1 MTPDADVVLELRGL
15 EFAYGNVP
23 VLFGADL
30 DLRRGEVLGVLGP
43 NGAGKTTL
51 LRVVC
56 GLETPA
62 AGTVVHDGTDITG
75 WAPAR
80 RVERGLVTVFA
91 GSSTFPDLS
100 VTENLKVTGYTLRDQ
115 PGVLD
120 ERIAEVLALFPRLAE
135 RRSSTASQL
144 SGGEQQ
150 MLALARAFLLHPD
163 VLCIDELSLGLAPT
177 LVDRLSEAVRDF
189 RTRGGSVLL
198 VEQSIPVLRNAA
210 DRVALME
217 RGTVRQVLGDV
228 DALTAELEA
237 LTR

>member
-1 MTPDADVVLELRGL
+1 MSADAVLVLRDL

-30 DLRRGEVLGVLGP
+30 ELRRGEVLGVLGP

-62 AGTVVHDGTDITG
+62 SGAVVLEGDDVTGTN
-75 WAPAR
+75 PAT
-80 RVERGLVTVFA
+80 RVQRGLVTVFA
-91 GSSTFPDLS
+91 GQSTFADLS
-100 VTENLKVTGYTLRDQ
+100 VTENLRVSGYTLRDR
-115 PGVLD
+115 PGLLE
-120 ERIAEVLALFPRLAE
+120 ERVAEVYELFPRLAE

-150 MLALARAFLLHPD
+150 MLALARAFLLHPG

-177 LVDRLSEAVRDF
+177 LVDRLSEAVRGF
-189 RTRGGSVLL
+189 RERGGSVLL
-198 VEQSIPVLRNAA
+198 VEQSIPVLRQAA

-217 RGTVRQVLGDV
+217 RGTVRQVLD
-228 DALTAELEA
+228 DPTELTAA
-237 LTR
+237 LDVPA

>member
-1 MTPDADVVLELRGL
+1 MTADVVLDIRGL

-23 VLFGADL
+23 VLFGVDL
-30 DLRRGEVLGVLGP
+30 ELRRGEVLGVLGP

-56 GLETPA
+56 GLETPT
-62 AGTVVHDGTDITG
+62 AGAVVHDGTDITSL
-75 WAPAR
+75 APAR
-80 RVERGLVTVFA
+80 RADRGLVTVFA
-91 GSSTFPDLS
+91 GSSTFADLT

-120 ERIAEVLALFPRLAE
+120 SRVAEVYELFPRLAE
-135 RRSSTASQL
+135 RRSSMASQL

-177 LVDRLSEAVRDF
+177 LVDRLSEAVRGF
-189 RTRGGSVLL
+189 RERGGSVLL

-217 RGTVRQVLGDV
+217 RGTVRQVLDDV
-228 DALTAELEA
+228 DELAAALET
-237 LTR
+237 LT